1 MTNSCRFLGIEMN
14 KKIRNELLEIIGA
27 FIVAWLAYQVLAAAS
42 GTPLPIV
49 SVVGNS
55 MYHGPNDHGTLCGTA
70 VGWSKNF
77 SDYWETC
84 GEYYEGRGITKEEFS
99 KFPATNGLSHG
110 DLSIVVRP
118 NNPRIGDI
126 LIYRRFGSDFTVVH
140 RLVEIGD
147 DFYITKGDN
156 NLAADPPV
164 AKQHV
169 VGKFVFAVPL
179 LGYPRLALHLV
190 GI

>member
-1 MTNSCRFLGIEMN
+1 M
-14 KKIRNELLEIIGA
+14 KKSIQREVLEIVAA
-27 FIVAWLAYQVLAAAS
+27 FIVAWLAYQLLAAVS

-55 MYHGPNDHGTLCGTA
+55 MYHT
-70 VGWSKNF
+70 
-77 SDYWETC
+77 
-84 GEYYEGRGITKEEFS
+84 EYFDDWWDTSSEHYKQYGITREEFK
-99 KFPATNGLSHG
+99 KFPAPNGLSNG
-110 DLSIVVRP
+110 DLSVVVRAD
-118 NNPRIGDI
+118 NPEIGDI
-126 LIYRRFGSDFTVVH
+126 LIYRRFGLDFTVVH
-140 RLVEIGD
+140 RLVEIGG

-179 LGYPRLALHLV
+179 LGYPRLVLHMV

>member
-1 MTNSCRFLGIEMN
+1 M
-14 KKIRNELLEIIGA
+14 KKSIQREVLEIVAA
-27 FIVAWLAYQVLAAAS
+27 FIVAWIAYQLLAVAT

-55 MYHGPNDHGTLCGTA
+55 MYHT
-70 VGWSKNF
+70 
-77 SDYWETC
+77 
-84 GEYYEGRGITKEEFS
+84 EYFDDWWNANSENYEKYGISKEEF
-99 KFPATNGLSHG
+99 KTFPAPNGLSNG
-110 DLSIVVRP
+110 DLSVVIRADTP
-118 NNPRIGDI
+118 KIGDI

-156 NLAADPPV
+156 NALPDQPV

-179 LGYPRLALHLV
+179 LGYPRLLLHLV